1 MQKTYYNSIVY
12 HYRDQWQEE
21 DKKMGFEF
29 NSNYDSGVKI
39 KVIGVGGGGGNAV
52 NRMIESNIQG
62 VDFVT
67 INCDKQVLLTSSAP
81 TKIAI
86 GEKITKG
93 HGAGSN
99 PDVGKQ
105 AAEENIEDI
114 SNIIRGSDMVFIT
127 TGMGGGTGTGAAPI
141 VAKVAK
147 DMGILTI
154 GIVTKPFSFEGRKRM
169 VQAENG
175 IVCLREFVDSLV
187 VIPNERLKQISEN
200 RITLANAFEY
210 ADDVL
215 RHGVQSIS
223 DLINVP
229 GIVNLDFADVSS
241 VMRDA
246 GYAHMG
252 VGTGTGRDKA
262 EVAAKMAVTSPLLE
276 TSISG
281 ATGILINITASPDI
295 SLDEVETAS
304 AMITNEAHP
313 EATVIWGAAFD
324 NSLEDTIKVTVIAT
338 GLKSDDNATGGAKP
352 AASAASRPAPA
363 SSFSAPAAKPKAE
376 EAPKASIASDEKE
389 SLISDSDFDDIMN
402 ILRKNRS

>member
-1 MQKTYYNSIVY
+1 MYTIIEFNS
-12 HYRDQWQEE
+12 QEE
-21 DKKMGFEF
+21 YKKMGFEF

-52 NRMIESNIQG
+52 NRLIESNIQG
-62 VDFVT
+62 VEFVT
-67 INCDKQVLLTSSAP
+67 VNCDKQVLLTSSAP

-99 PDVGKQ
+99 PEVGRQ
-105 AAEENIEDI
+105 SAEENLEDI
-114 SNIIRGSDMVFIT
+114 ANIIRGSDMVFIT
-127 TGMGGGTGTGAAPI
+127 TGMGGGTGTGAAPV
-141 VAKVAK
+141 VAKIAK
-147 DMGILTI
+147 EMGILTI

-175 IVCLREFVDSLV
+175 IVCLREYVDSLV

-338 GLKSDDNATGGAKP
+338 GLKSDETSATAKNTS
-352 AASAASRPAPA
+352 AASAPRQTASA
-363 SSFSAPAAKPKAE
+363 SPFANRSAAASKPKAPE
-376 EAPKASIASDEKE
+376 APAPKASIPAEDKE

>member
-1 MQKTYYNSIVY
+1 MYTIIEFNS
-12 HYRDQWQEE
+12 QEE
-21 DKKMGFEF
+21 YKKMGFEF

-67 INCDKQVLLTSSAP
+67 VNCDKQVLLTSSAP

-99 PDVGKQ
+99 PDVGRQ
-105 AAEENIEDI
+105 SAEENMEDI
-114 SNIIRGSDMVFIT
+114 ANIIRGSDMVFIT
-127 TGMGGGTGTGAAPI
+127 TGMGGGTGTGAAPV
-141 VAKVAK
+141 VAKIAK
-147 DMGILTI
+147 EMGILTI

-175 IVCLREFVDSLV
+175 IVCLREYVDSLV

-338 GLKSDDNATGGAKP
+338 GLKSDETSATAKNP
-352 AASAASRPAPA
+352 AAASAPRQTASTSPFANRTAA
-363 SSFSAPAAKPKAE
+363 AAKPKAPE
-376 EAPKASIASDEKE
+376 APAPKASIPAEDKE